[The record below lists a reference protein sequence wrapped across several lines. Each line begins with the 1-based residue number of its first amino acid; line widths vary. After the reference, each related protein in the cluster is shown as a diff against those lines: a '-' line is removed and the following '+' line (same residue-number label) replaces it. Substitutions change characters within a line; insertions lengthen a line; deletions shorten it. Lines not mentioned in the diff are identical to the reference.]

1 MVVSVFPC
9 NSVCQCWVVRQWD
22 VAPVRLGT
30 ELKETPDYLSY
41 HAQPPSH
48 PAASWASESQWL
60 SYYHQAGWSAV
71 TSLRAP
77 SLLSQH
83 SKVGWLLCSL
93 SPGQPCAD
101 YTTHSTR
108 PPGSSHYTPPDKDE
122 GWRPGW
128 CNPRSWMELC
138 TELIILFPACFLANI
153 EDRLDWGNL
162 LPSSTISLLLSR
174 SKYWCEENFRKS
186 VLWLGCVSHSN
197 YFLLWHSF
205 PPWGH
210 VRGDRA
216 GGQPGPPPASL
227 LHSCC
232 PW

>member
-1 MVVSVFPC
+1 MHSHHPTQPPAEPARVSDYLIIIRLAGVPSPPC
-9 NSVCQCWVVRQWD
+9 ELPAFFHNIL
-22 VAPVRLGT
+22 RLG
-30 ELKETPDYLSY
+30 
-41 HAQPPSH
+41 
-48 PAASWASESQWL
+48 
-60 SYYHQAGWSAV
+60 
-71 TSLRAP
+71 
-77 SLLSQH
+77 
-83 SKVGWLLCSL
+83 GWLLCSL

-162 LPSSTISLLLSR
+162 LPSSTISLLLSS

-216 GGQPGPPPASL
+216 GGRPGPPPASL